1 MADQI
6 GAVSLSQGSV
16 TKINWIKAAHW
27 DVENQDT
34 WSWERKIASWTCAKF
49 VRIFTSRSNRK
60 GKDSSR
66 V

>member
-6 GAVSLSQGSV
+6 GAVSWSQGSV
-16 TKINWIKAAHW
+16 TKINLIKAPDW
-27 DVENQDT
+27 DVENQNT
-34 WSWERKIASWTCAKF
+34 WSWERKTASRTCAKL

>member
-34 WSWERKIASWTCAKF
+34 WSWERKTASWTC
-49 VRIFTSRSNRK
+49 T
-60 GKDSSR
+60 
-66 V
+66 